1 MTPGRSTT
9 IECGKV
15 RFNGA
20 TAAGIMELTTLSKS
34 GNTSSPAYYSVPDCR
49 VADFATIVEQPV
61 DLGDFPLADRI
72 DQGVVVYDSKS
83 LRSRISEAPGRLEVQ
98 AEFVRVLS
106 EGPGVLVLSGAFDQD
121 SVLDAATNVF
131 RGIIEAEKA
140 AGTAAGDHF
149 ATPGAND
156 RVWNALEKFAVAD
169 PDAFLRYYAND
180 MLALIC
186 EAWLGPRY
194 QVTSQLNQVNPGGK
208 AQSPHRDYHLGF
220 QTMESAQAFPRH
232 IHQMSAMLTLQGAVA
247 HVDMPME
254 TGPTFLIP
262 NSQKYG
268 PGYIASHLPEFQEYS
283 NERAVQVPLGR
294 GDAIFFNPALFHGAG
309 ENVSDDVR
317 RLGNLLQISSAFG
330 RAMESIDRARMIRAI
345 YPSLVKWKASG
356 ASEADLQ
363 NVIAASAEGYA
374 FPGDLDSHPPSGSE
388 PPPAQS
394 DLVAIALSEEWPPSR
409 LATELASL

>member
-1 MTPGRSTT
+1 MSRS
-9 IECGKV
+9 GK
-15 RFNGA
+15 
-20 TAAGIMELTTLSKS
+20 
-34 GNTSSPAYYSVPDCR
+34 TSSPAYYSLGDCR
-49 VADFATIVEQPV
+49 VEDFAAVVEKPV
-61 DLGDFPLADRI
+61 DLDDYPLADRI

-98 AEFVRVLS
+98 AEFVRVLN

-121 SVLDAATNVF
+121 SVLDAATNIF

-363 NVIAASAEGYA
+363 NAIAASAEGYA

-394 DLVAIALSEEWPPSR
+394 DLVATALSEEWPPSR
-409 LATELASL
+409 LATELASP

>member
-1 MTPGRSTT
+1 
-9 IECGKV
+9 
-15 RFNGA
+15 
-20 TAAGIMELTTLSKS
+20 MELTTLSRS
-34 GNTSSPAYYSVPDCR
+34 GKTSSPAYYSLGDCR
-49 VADFATIVEQPV
+49 VEDFAAVVEKPV
-61 DLGDFPLADRI
+61 DLDDYPLADRI

-98 AEFVRVLS
+98 AEFVRVLN

-121 SVLDAATNVF
+121 SVLDAATNIF

-208 AQSPHRDYHLGF
+208 AQGPHRDYHLGF

-309 ENVSDDVR
+309 ENVSDNVR

-330 RAMESIDRARMIRAI
+330 RAMESIDRARMIQAI
-345 YPSLVKWKASG
+345 YPSLLKWKASG
-356 ASEADLQ
+356 ASKVDLL
-363 NVIAASAEGYA
+363 NAIAASAEGYA
-374 FPGDLDSHPPSGSE
+374 FPSDLDSHPPSGSE
-388 PPPAQS
+388 PPPAQA
-394 DLVAIALSEEWPPSR
+394 DLVTMALSEEWPPNR
-409 LATELASL
+409 LATSLAAL

>member
-1 MTPGRSTT
+1 
-9 IECGKV
+9 
-15 RFNGA
+15 
-20 TAAGIMELTTLSKS
+20 MELTTLSKS
-34 GNTSSPAYYSVPDCR
+34 GNTSTPAYYSLGDCR

-72 DQGVVVYDSKS
+72 DQGVVVYDSRS

-98 AEFVRVLS
+98 AELVRVLS
-106 EGPGVLVLSGAFDQD
+106 EGPGVLVLSGAFGDD
-121 SVLDAATNVF
+121 GVLDAATDVF

-220 QTMESAQAFPRH
+220 QTMESSQAFPRH

>member
-1 MTPGRSTT
+1 
-9 IECGKV
+9 
-15 RFNGA
+15 
-20 TAAGIMELTTLSKS
+20 MEMTTLSKS
-34 GNTSSPAYYSVPDCR
+34 GNTSSPAYYSLGDCR

-72 DQGVVVYDSKS
+72 DQGVVVYDSRS

-98 AEFVRVLS
+98 AEFVRVLR
-106 EGPGVLVLSGAFDQD
+106 EGPGVLVLSGAFDKD
-121 SVLDAATNVF
+121 SVLDAATDIF

-232 IHQMSAMLTLQGAVA
+232 IHRMSAMLTLQGAVA

-262 NSQKYG
+262 HSQKYG

-309 ENVSDDVR
+309 ENVSDHVR

-356 ASEADLQ
+356 ASEADLR
-363 NVIAASAEGYA
+363 NAIAASADGYA
-374 FPGDLDSHPPSGSE
+374 FPSDLDSHPPSGSE
-388 PPPAQS
+388 PPLAQS
-394 DLVAIALSEEWPPSR
+394 DLVATALSEEWPTSR
-409 LATELASL
+409 LATELGSL